1 MSRMQRFF
9 VRFLLLYALLNLCLL
24 LCACSTS
31 WVTEAEGII
40 AALTPA
46 VQGILVL
53 LASLGAAIAPAVI
66 SSIQSWG
73 EQAQNDLQNVVLP
86 LIQQYNTA
94 ETTAQPGI
102 LTEISTAMATIV
114 NGLTSILPSLHIDD
128 PATQLKVQ
136 DVVTEVAD
144 EMQAL
149 LNLIP
154 VIKGATSPADALRA
168 LAAHPEVV
176 TKLKSEK
183 QFKKDYN
190 AKIALCG
197 TQFKNWIK

>member
-73 EQAQNDLQNVVLP
+73 
-86 LIQQYNTA
+86 
-94 ETTAQPGI
+94 
-102 LTEISTAMATIV
+102 
-114 NGLTSILPSLHIDD
+114 
-128 PATQLKVQ
+128 
-136 DVVTEVAD
+136 
-144 EMQAL
+144 
-149 LNLIP
+149 
-154 VIKGATSPADALRA
+154 
-168 LAAHPEVV
+168 
-176 TKLKSEK
+176 
-183 QFKKDYN
+183 
-190 AKIALCG
+190 
-197 TQFKNWIK
+197 

>member
-114 NGLTSILPSLHIDD
+114 NGLTSILPS
-128 PATQLKVQ
+128 
-136 DVVTEVAD
+136 
-144 EMQAL
+144 
-149 LNLIP
+149 
-154 VIKGATSPADALRA
+154 
-168 LAAHPEVV
+168 
-176 TKLKSEK
+176 
-183 QFKKDYN
+183 
-190 AKIALCG
+190 
-197 TQFKNWIK
+197 